1 MNYIINN
8 KSVMFQYGSH
18 VYIEDKE
25 DFLMIAE
32 ENYWEGDNLKDII
45 EKNIDDITKYYTR
58 RKYDK

>member
-8 KSVMFQYGSH
+8 KCVMFQYGSY

-58 RKYDK
+58 RKQQ